1 MSILSD
7 YIEGAVSTESTIPE
21 VKVNAEILTK
31 VLAMHIAT
39 GNILDQIKKH
49 AFYGRDYNYNLID
62 DNLVEVAQTLKTL
75 VTYTFEDLEQETIL
89 DINPRVF
96 HAILG
101 TATEAVE
108 LLEALEY
115 TGGEMDLVNIGEEY
129 GDLNWYQAIFCD
141 TAGIEWEVILD
152 TNAEKLYKANKA
164 RYKDGFTN
172 GDANERNLTDE
183 YDVLSSNLN
192 KKSS

>member
-1 MSILSD
+1 
-7 YIEGAVSTESTIPE
+7 
-21 VKVNAEILTK
+21 
-31 VLAMHIAT
+31 
-39 GNILDQIKKH
+39 
-49 AFYGRDYNYNLID
+49 
-62 DNLVEVAQTLKTL
+62 
-75 VTYTFEDLEQETIL
+75 
-89 DINPRVF
+89 
-96 HAILG
+96 
-101 TATEAVE
+101 
-108 LLEALEY
+108 
-115 TGGEMDLVNIGEEY
+115 MDLVNIGEEY